1 MDLSV
6 KYMGLSL
13 KSPLLASASPL
24 TSKVENIRE
33 IEQHGAGAVVLRSLF
48 EEQINDEI
56 NTELAPNDMYH
67 WYPEAAELVKSI
79 SKPQKAKPYLK
90 LIEEARKTV
99 DIPIIASV
107 NCITDTDWVAFSK
120 QLENAG
126 ARALELNISTIITT
140 RPDMDCMSVID
151 LSSSIVANVKQY
163 VSIPVAVK
171 INPTPSSQIQM
182 VQRLEQAGADAVVLF
197 NRPFQPDINIDT
209 LDVITDNY
217 LSAPEEMF
225 QTLRW
230 VGILSQH
237 VKCNIAASTGIHDHE
252 GVIKQ
257 LLAGA
262 TVTQLCSTLFINGLS
277 HIATINKN
285 LEQWME
291 KKSFSTIDQFKGK
304 LLENRLKTLQLERIQ
319 FIEKSFG

>member
-13 KSPLLASASPL
+13 KSPLIASASSL

-33 IEQHGAGAVVLRSLF
+33 IAQNGAGAVVLRSLF
-48 EEQINDEI
+48 EEQINEEI
-56 NTELAPNDMYH
+56 NTDLAPNDMYH
-67 WYPEAAELVKSI
+67 WYPEAADLVRSI
-79 SKPQKAKPYLK
+79 SKPQKAKSYLQ

-107 NCITDTDWVAFSK
+107 NCITDSDWVAFSK
-120 QLENAG
+120 ELENAG
-126 ARALELNISTIITT
+126 ARALELNISTIMPT
-140 RPDMDCMSVID
+140 RADVDYMSVID
-151 LSSSIVANVKQY
+151 LSASIVANVKQH

-171 INPTPSSQIQM
+171 INHTPSIQIQM
-182 VQRLEQAGADAVVLF
+182 VQRLEQAGADALVLF
-197 NRPFQPDINIDT
+197 NRPFQPDIDIDS
-209 LDVITDNY
+209 LAVITDNY
-217 LSAPEEMF
+217 LSAPEEML

-237 VKCNIAASTGIHDHE
+237 VKGDIAASTGIYDHK

-262 TVTQLCSTLFINGLS
+262 TVTQMCSTLYVNGIS
-277 HIATINKN
+277 HIATINQN

-291 KKSFSTIDQFKGK
+291 KKNFSTIDQFKGK
-304 LLENRLKTLQLERIQ
+304 LLENRLTTLHLERIQ
-319 FIEKSFG
+319 FIEKSFR